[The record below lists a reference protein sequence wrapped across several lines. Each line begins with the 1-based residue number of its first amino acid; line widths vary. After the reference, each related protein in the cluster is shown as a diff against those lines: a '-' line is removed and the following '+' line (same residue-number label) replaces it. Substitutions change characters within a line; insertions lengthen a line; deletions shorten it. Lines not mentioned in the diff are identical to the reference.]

1 MKVRWHVRR
10 SFLFLMSLQFVF
22 GAVPEM
28 FAAENAD
35 EGSMHLA
42 VSVEGQVAV
51 KRKGWTGYAP
61 VVFGTYFQPGDLLRI
76 EENSHARIVCADLT
90 LHDVPVGMTGV
101 PCEKSRSLLMR
112 PGGSIIHTPR
122 SSPPAGSFPQ
132 VLSPRRTKLLS
143 ATPVLRWT
151 PVAGVAEYKVIV
163 RGGGFA
169 WAKDVRSS
177 TEIPYPNSAP
187 ELKPGIDYK
196 LIVEIGD
203 RSSYEPGFDLGF
215 SILDPKDSQRVLQ
228 EEKQIEKLGLP
239 DGPTQF
245 LIAHLYASYGLRAE
259 AIEKLESVSHKF
271 KAAAVAA
278 LLGDLYASSG
288 LIRQSE
294 ANYLSAVE
302 LAKNENDEIGSM
314 LAHLAL
320 ARIYQQELG
329 NAKAAITHFDSA
341 LALANRLGDNSTAA
355 EAGEKL
361 AELRKTGTR

>member
-1 MKVRWHVRR
+1 MNMRWHVRA
-10 SFLFLMSLQFVF
+10 SFLFLVSLQFVF
-22 GAVPEM
+22 GAVPEV

-35 EGSMHLA
+35 AGNLHLA
-42 VSVEGQVAV
+42 VSVQGQVVV
-51 KRKGWTGYAP
+51 KRKGWISYAP
-61 VVFGTYFQPGDLLRI
+61 VVFGTYLQPGDLLRV
-76 EENSHARIVCADLT
+76 EGDSLARIVCSDLT
-90 LHDVPVGMTGV
+90 LHDVPVGVTGV
-101 PCEKSRSLLMR
+101 PCERSRPLLQR

-151 PVAGVAEYKVIV
+151 PVAGVAGYRVIV
-163 RGGGFA
+163 RGGGSA
-169 WAKDVRSS
+169 WSEDVQSS
-177 TEIPYPNSAP
+177 IEISYPDLAP
-187 ELKPGIDYK
+187 QLKPGIDYK
-196 LIVEIGD
+196 LIVETGD

-215 SILDPKDSQRVLQ
+215 SILDPKDRKRVLQ
-228 EEKQIEKLGLP
+228 EEKQIENLSLP
-239 DGPTQF
+239 DEPTQF

-259 AIEKLESVSHKF
+259 AIEKLEAVSQKF

-278 LLGDLYASSG
+278 LLGDLYASTG

-294 ANYLSAVE
+294 ASYLNAVE

-320 ARIYQQELG
+320 GRIYQQELG
-329 NAKAAITHFDSA
+329 SANAAITHFDSA
-341 LALANRLGDNSTAA
+341 LALANRLGDNLTAA